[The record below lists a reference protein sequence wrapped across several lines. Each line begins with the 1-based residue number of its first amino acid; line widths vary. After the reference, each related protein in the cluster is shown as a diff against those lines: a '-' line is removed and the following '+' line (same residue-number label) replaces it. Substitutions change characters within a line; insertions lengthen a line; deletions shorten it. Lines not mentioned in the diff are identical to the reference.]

1 METSAKSGVFKYEH
15 SWSIPQTLE
24 NLAIALAQGSDVS
37 ISTSGSTGA
46 PKEILIPASAM
57 IFSARNSNLFL
68 GAKPGDR
75 WSLLLSPEHTAGINV
90 LVRSIELGTAPV
102 SETESADFTAI
113 VPTQLFR
120 ALNGDGQ
127 LLKHLQGCKAVLVG
141 GAHADE
147 NLLVQAK
154 NLGINCITT
163 YGMTETSGGCVYNG
177 APLEGVQVAITDA
190 GFIKV
195 SGPVLAS
202 NLALDTNNWFVTS
215 DLGELVD
222 GELKV
227 LGRGDDVIISGGE
240 NISLS
245 EIENAIS
252 QIFANFEFAAFSVSS
267 DKWGQELH
275 VAAVNAPAEFAVQVA
290 TLLVEKFGNAAKP
303 KRFHQLA
310 ALPLIGI
317 GKVDRLALAQLAM
330 KSES

>member
-24 NLAIALAQGSDVS
+24 NLATALAQGWDVS

-177 APLEGVQVAITDA
+177 QPLPGVDIRIGETIEIKGPMLAKVPLTD
-190 GFIKV
+190 GFF
-195 SGPVLAS
+195 A
-202 NLALDTNNWFVTS
+202 TS
-215 DLGELVD
+215 DLG
-222 GELKV
+222 KV
-227 LGRGDDVIISGGE
+227 ENGKLIILGRADDVINSGGKKV
-240 NISLS
+240 SLS
-245 EIENAIS
+245 KVEYALGE
-252 QIFANFEFAAFSVSS
+252 QFAAFGSENSEWGSALNIATTSQTSDEEIQLILSV
-267 DKWGQELH
+267 
-275 VAAVNAPAEFAVQVA
+275 
-290 TLLVEKFGNAAKP
+290 KFGVK
-303 KRFHQLA
+303 
-310 ALPLIGI
+310 ALNIFRIKEIPRTALEKIDRQALGKLI
-317 GKVDRLALAQLAM
+317 
-330 KSES
+330 SS

>member
-24 NLAIALAQGSDVS
+24 NLATALAQGSDVS

-102 SETESADFTAI
+102 SETKSADFTAI

-120 ALNGDGQ
+120 ALNGDEQ

-177 APLEGVQVAITDA
+177 EPLPGVEIRIGETIEIKGPMLAKVPLTD
-190 GFIKV
+190 GFF
-195 SGPVLAS
+195 A
-202 NLALDTNNWFVTS
+202 TS
-215 DLGELVD
+215 DLG
-222 GELKV
+222 KV
-227 LGRGDDVIISGGE
+227 ENGKLIILGRADDVINSGGKKV
-240 NISLS
+240 SLS
-245 EIENAIS
+245 KVEYALGE
-252 QIFANFEFAAFSVSS
+252 QFAAFGSENSEWGSALNIATTSQTSDEEIQLILSV
-267 DKWGQELH
+267 
-275 VAAVNAPAEFAVQVA
+275 
-290 TLLVEKFGNAAKP
+290 KFGVK
-303 KRFHQLA
+303 
-310 ALPLIGI
+310 ALNIFRIKEIPRTALEKIDRQALGKLI
-317 GKVDRLALAQLAM
+317 
-330 KSES
+330 SS

>member
-24 NLAIALAQGSDVS
+24 NLATALAQGWEVS

-120 ALNGDGQ
+120 ALNGDEQ

-177 APLEGVQVAITDA
+177 EPLPGVEIRIGETIEIKGPMLAKVPLTD
-190 GFIKV
+190 GFF
-195 SGPVLAS
+195 A
-202 NLALDTNNWFVTS
+202 TS
-215 DLGELVD
+215 DLG
-222 GELKV
+222 KV
-227 LGRGDDVIISGGE
+227 ENGKLIILGRADDVINSGGKKV
-240 NISLS
+240 SLS
-245 EIENAIS
+245 KVEYALGE
-252 QIFANFEFAAFSVSS
+252 QFAAFGSENSEWGSALNIATTSQTSDEEIQLILSV
-267 DKWGQELH
+267 
-275 VAAVNAPAEFAVQVA
+275 
-290 TLLVEKFGNAAKP
+290 KFGVK
-303 KRFHQLA
+303 
-310 ALPLIGI
+310 ALNIFRIKEIPRTALEKIDRQALGKLI
-317 GKVDRLALAQLAM
+317 
-330 KSES
+330 SS

>member
-24 NLAIALAQGSDVS
+24 NLATALAQGWDVS

-120 ALNGDGQ
+120 ALNGDRQ

-177 APLEGVQVAITDA
+177 EPLPGVEIRIGETIEIKGPMLAKVPLTD
-190 GFIKV
+190 GFF
-195 SGPVLAS
+195 A
-202 NLALDTNNWFVTS
+202 TS
-215 DLGELVD
+215 DIGKIENGKLII
-222 GELKV
+222 
-227 LGRGDDVIISGGE
+227 LGRADDVINSGGKKV
-240 NISLS
+240 SLS
-245 EIENAIS
+245 KVEYALGE
-252 QIFANFEFAAFSVSS
+252 QFAAFGSENSEWGSALNIATTSQTSDEEIQLILSV
-267 DKWGQELH
+267 
-275 VAAVNAPAEFAVQVA
+275 
-290 TLLVEKFGNAAKP
+290 KFGVK
-303 KRFHQLA
+303 
-310 ALPLIGI
+310 ALNIFRIKEIPRTALEKIDRQALGKLI
-317 GKVDRLALAQLAM
+317 
-330 KSES
+330 SS

>member
-24 NLAIALAQGSDVS
+24 NLATALAQGSDVS

-120 ALNGDGQ
+120 ALNGDRQ

-177 APLEGVQVAITDA
+177 EPLPGVEIRIGETIEIKGPMLAKVPLTD
-190 GFIKV
+190 GFF
-195 SGPVLAS
+195 A
-202 NLALDTNNWFVTS
+202 TS
-215 DLGELVD
+215 DLGKIEKGKLII
-222 GELKV
+222 
-227 LGRGDDVIISGGE
+227 LGRADDVINSGGKKV
-240 NISLS
+240 SLS
-245 EIENAIS
+245 KVEYALGE
-252 QIFANFEFAAFSVSS
+252 QFAAFGSENSEWGSALNIATTSQTSDEEIQLILSV
-267 DKWGQELH
+267 
-275 VAAVNAPAEFAVQVA
+275 
-290 TLLVEKFGNAAKP
+290 KFGVK
-303 KRFHQLA
+303 
-310 ALPLIGI
+310 ALNIFRIKEIPRTALEKIDRQALGKLI
-317 GKVDRLALAQLAM
+317 
-330 KSES
+330 SS

>member
-24 NLAIALAQGSDVS
+24 NLATALAQGWDVS

-120 ALNGDGQ
+120 ALNGDEQ

-177 APLEGVQVAITDA
+177 EPLPGVEIRIGETIEIKGPMLAKVPLTD
-190 GFIKV
+190 GFF
-195 SGPVLAS
+195 A
-202 NLALDTNNWFVTS
+202 TS
-215 DLGELVD
+215 DLGKIENGKLII
-222 GELKV
+222 
-227 LGRGDDVIISGGE
+227 LGRADDVINSGGKKV
-240 NISLS
+240 SLS
-245 EIENAIS
+245 KVEYALGE
-252 QIFANFEFAAFSVSS
+252 QFAAFGSENSEWGSALNIATTSQTSDEEIQLILSV
-267 DKWGQELH
+267 
-275 VAAVNAPAEFAVQVA
+275 
-290 TLLVEKFGNAAKP
+290 KFGVK
-303 KRFHQLA
+303 
-310 ALPLIGI
+310 ALNIFRIKEIPRTALEKIDRQALGKLI
-317 GKVDRLALAQLAM
+317 
-330 KSES
+330 SS